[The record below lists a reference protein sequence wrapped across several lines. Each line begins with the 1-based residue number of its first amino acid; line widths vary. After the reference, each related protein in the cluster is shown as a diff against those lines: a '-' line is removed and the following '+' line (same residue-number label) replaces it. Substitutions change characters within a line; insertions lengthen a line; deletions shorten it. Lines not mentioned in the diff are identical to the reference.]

1 MDNIKREKSFAAA
14 GIQAPD
20 RPARSLLAISTAL
33 FRLPIKGTE
42 SDVFVPRWELM
53 FCVSGNTLFCT
64 AYTLGGPY
72 NCLHEPNRNSKTLA
86 ILKFAAFEYQITRL
100 KLHETLNYLQTNEA
114 NGLNG
119 PKRETDH
126 KHQ

>member
-20 RPARSLLAISTAL
+20 HPARSLLAISTTL

-53 FCVSGNTLFCT
+53 FCVSRNTLDLCK
-64 AYTLGGPY
+64 LDL
-72 NCLHEPNRNSKTLA
+72 CLTVH
-86 ILKFAAFEYQITRL
+86 
-100 KLHETLNYLQTNEA
+100 
-114 NGLNG
+114 
-119 PKRETDH
+119 
-126 KHQ
+126 HQYS